1 MVQLAEL
8 FGRLPEEIVEGMS
21 EYWYRLSVVY
31 FSERARST
39 RKADSKGLPTI
50 SADELDEKGRYFLT
64 G

>member
-8 FGRLPEEIVEGMS
+8 FGKLPDEVAEGMS
-21 EYWYRLSVVY
+21 EYWHRLSVVY

-39 RKADSKGLPTI
+39 RKADSKALPSV
-50 SADELDEKGRYFLT
+50 SADELDDKGRYFLT